1 MSYRNWPKSVSGNEF
16 TLAKYDPELPPASMK
31 VVTWSN
37 VFGEGGNVTIEGY
50 DASGKRIGSGF
61 ASIRVERSGPVTA
74 ERGHLQDLL
83 DDFMSDLS
91 ENWRSLIDSARA
103 STAAYYAK
111 QAAEY
116 AEKAADA
123 AQGVFK

>member
-1 MSYRNWPKSVSGNEF
+1 MSYRDWPMSVSGNEF
-16 TLAKYDPELPPASMK
+16 ELAKLDPELPPASMK

-37 VFGEGGNVTIEGY
+37 LFGEGGNVSIEGY
-50 DASGKRIGSGF
+50 DASGARISSGF
-61 ASIRVERSGPVTA
+61 GSIRIERSRSVLD
-74 ERGHLQDLL
+74 EREHLQDLL
-83 DDFMSDLS
+83 DDFMTELP

-103 STAAYYAK
+103 STAAYYAR